1 MWRILLTVALLQA
14 AFIRADIYMHN
25 PRGSNDR
32 NCERTVN
39 RQNGNRLFNSQ
50 NNNNGGYA
58 CPRAVGDGKFQP
70 ESGQAEFSAVDP
82 VTGSISRFTQNKRIY
97 YYANSILPIEW
108 TNQHGCGVNSKVNCE
123 IILQYACEDT
133 LDPRVDDFWPWVAN
147 KAGPETS
154 YRGKQHFRDYTST
167 PQNVAAPRDGVPRDS
182 LDSATDTI
190 PDNEASAIPNTV
202 ETQRFGMQESFD
214 YYDVCQHTERNK
226 GLYTADQLVR
236 RRDRRA
242 TRQNPNGNR
251 HGFECQEE
259 RDYYPWWAP
268 SPWVDI
274 AVLTDSAD
282 DAVCYAGN
290 TATCS
295 KRCQY
300 YHAHTMNTK
309 PMGYCDVDHTNST
322 WTVANKLSSQ
332 EWREN
337 RWFNNK
343 AACLTQKYTK
353 WYEVKHS
360 DNIDM
365 TTSSSFV
372 CAKTQFARANQL
384 GNARGDTVI
393 SQNDVG
399 PAVKVDVSE
408 GVNANRF
415 LWTIPNIP
423 TVTKTPATA
432 YFSDMN
438 TAYQSCVL
446 RIRYNI
452 STADYQGWP
461 DDANVPNTAKMID
474 FRNNSR
480 FEGDPRTPLMQDPY
494 VYIGPGDGADKADQF
509 VSMAINTNQYGRT
522 FQDRSYVFSIKK
534 LPAADVQSS
543 TMLDQ
548 PPVNFA
554 AMTEALSG
562 GGRIYNVNVR
572 GKRGNIVQVYPSVEY
587 DFVPNALALGKND
600 IIHFQ
605 WTGSDYN
612 PRRGCNNGE
621 GGPPDANTFST
632 DANANLNPRADRSNI
647 LFTDSMNN
655 NVPRDYTGYAQTDTS
670 LTYEQKAASA
680 KAKVLANAPCYNPST
695 DGTVDGQIATACYA
709 QIMRIGY
716 LNQQRDAGSLILRA
730 GRPCLTQA
738 EIDAIALR
746 NRDTAEHHPLN
757 CAKMNAKPFPYFD
770 GGLMLMK
777 KWGWYPFFSSRNNNF
792 SNREQIGIVCVGG
805 GGGVTCNV
813 TPDKVLQDQ
822 NPGITG
828 KAAMVQSTCI
838 DTANG
843 DKGANANG
851 ATSCI
856 GNIDIGTIGADVKI
870 LRVETQAINEG
881 DNDNKGDGNM
891 YGCAV
896 QSNFATAADII
907 QNSEGL
913 TSEQQA
919 GLAIGLVALGIFLTW
934 GAYWVYYRYNPADGS
949 ESKFKNDASWLKRNP
964 NRNMT
969 SNTNKYARA
978 DAGAWMQPETD
989 EVELPTSAP
998 SIAPPA
1004 ARPKHA
1010 HTHHSRKEKDADT
1023 AELLSTENIK
1033 VSRKVAPPQPPV
1045 RDRSDFL

>member
-1 MWRILLTVALLQA
+1 MYRILLTVALLQA
-14 AFIRADIYMHN
+14 FLVHADVYMHN

-70 ESGQAEFSAVDP
+70 ESGQSVFSSVDP
-82 VTGSISRFTQNKRIY
+82 RTGSTNSFIQNKRIY

-108 TNQHGCGVNSKVNCE
+108 TNQHGCGTNSKVNCE

-147 KAGPETS
+147 KAGAGTAS
-154 YRGKQHFRDYTST
+154 RGKQRFHDYASV

-190 PDNEASAIPNTV
+190 PDNEASAMPNTV
-202 ETQRFGMQESFD
+202 ETQRYGMQESFD

-226 GLYTADQLVR
+226 GIYTADQRMR
-236 RRDRRA
+236 RHDRRA

-274 AVLTDSAD
+274 AVLTDSAN
-282 DAVCYAGN
+282 DAVCYADPTN
-290 TATCS
+290 LSSCS

-300 YHAHTMNTK
+300 YHENTMNTK
-309 PMGYCDVDHTNST
+309 PRGYCDVNHSNST
-322 WTVANKLSSQ
+322 WSVADKLNSN
-332 EWREN
+332 EWKGN

-343 AACLTQKYTK
+343 EACLTQKYTK
-353 WYEVKHS
+353 WYEVAHS
-360 DNIDM
+360 NNLDM
-365 TTSSSFV
+365 SDKSTFV

-384 GNARGDTVI
+384 GNGGNGDTVV

-399 PAVKVDVSE
+399 PAVKLDVAE

-415 LWTIPNIP
+415 LWTIPSIP
-423 TVTKTPATA
+423 TVTKTPATD
-432 YFSDMN
+432 YFADMK

-461 DDANVPNTAKMID
+461 DDANIANTAKMVD
-474 FRNNSR
+474 HRNNSR

-494 VYIGPGDGADKADQF
+494 VYIGPGDGADKKDQF

-522 FQDRSYVFSIKK
+522 FQDRSYVFSIKP
-534 LPAADVQSS
+534 LPTANIEAS

-548 PPVNFA
+548 PPVDYA
-554 AMTEALSG
+554 AMKAAIAK

-587 DFVPNALALGKND
+587 DFVPNQLALGKD
-600 IIHFQ
+600 DMIHFQ

-632 DANANLNPRADRSNI
+632 DANAALNPRADRSNI
-647 LFTDSMNN
+647 LFTDSMNH
-655 NVPRDYTGYAQTDTS
+655 NVPKDYTGYDPTDET
-670 LTYEQKAASA
+670 LTYAQKAASA
-680 KAKVLANAPCYNPST
+680 KAKVLASAPCYDPIT
-695 DGTVDGQIATACYA
+695 DGAVDDPIATACYA

-730 GRPCLTQA
+730 GRACLTQS
-738 EIDAIALR
+738 EIDEIAQK

-770 GGLMLMK
+770 GGLMIMK

-792 SNREQIGIVCVGG
+792 SNREQIGVVCVR
-805 GGGVTCNV
+805 GGGVACDLS
-813 TPDKVLQDQ
+813 PDKVLQNH
-822 NPGITG
+822 NPGNTG
-828 KAAMVQSTCI
+828 KPAMVASTCT

-851 ATSCI
+851 ATSCV
-856 GNIDIGTIGADVKI
+856 GAATDVGGGANVI

-896 QSNFATAADII
+896 QSNFATAADIVSD
-907 QNSEGL
+907 NTGL

-919 GLAIGLVALGIFLTW
+919 GLAVGLVALGIFLTW
-934 GAYWVYYRYNPADGS
+934 GAYWIYYRYNPTDGS
-949 ESKFKNDASWLKRNP
+949 ESKFKSDMTWLKRNP
-964 NRNMT
+964 NRNM
-969 SNTNKYARA
+969 SSSTNRYARA
-978 DAGAWMQPETD
+978 GAGEWMQSETD
-989 EVELPTSAP
+989 DVELPTTNATGGLPSAQ
-998 SIAPPA
+998 A
-1004 ARPKHA
+1004 PKH
-1010 HTHHSRKEKDADT
+1010 THS
-1023 AELLSTENIK
+1023 
-1033 VSRKVAPPQPPV
+1033 P
-1045 RDRSDFL
+1045 RDRSASAAGLSTDNIRVSSRKPAPPPAKDRADFL

>member
-1 MWRILLTVALLQA
+1 MLLWRILLTVALLEA
-14 AFIRADIYMHN
+14 AFQVRADIYMHN

-70 ESGQAEFSAVDP
+70 ESGQAEFSDVDTL
-82 VTGSISRFTQNKRIY
+82 TGSVSKFTQNKRIY

-108 TNQHGCGVNSKVNCE
+108 TNQHGCGVNSQVNCE
-123 IILQYACEDT
+123 IVLQYACEDT

-147 KAGPETS
+147 KAGPGTAH
-154 YRGKQHFRDYTST
+154 RGKQHFRDYAST

-190 PDNEASAIPNTV
+190 TDNEASAIPNIV

-214 YYDVCQHTERNK
+214 YYDVCQHTERNQ

-274 AVLTDSAD
+274 AVLTDSAQ
-282 DAVCYAGN
+282 DAVCYPGDTN
-290 TATCS
+290 CS
-295 KRCQY
+295 KRCEY

-309 PMGYCDVDHTNST
+309 PMGYCDVDHSNST
-322 WTVANKLSSQ
+322 FSVTDKLNSR
-332 EWREN
+332 EWKER

-343 AACLTQKYTK
+343 VACLTQKYTK

-365 TTSSSFV
+365 SGKSSFV

-384 GNARGDTVI
+384 GNARGDAVI

-399 PAVKVDVSE
+399 ASVKQDVSE

-423 TVTKTPATA
+423 TVTKTPASD

-461 DDANVPNTAKMID
+461 DSANVNNIAKMVD
-474 FRNNSR
+474 SRNNSR

-494 VYIGPGDGADKADQF
+494 VYIGPGDSADKADKF
-509 VSMAINTNQYGRT
+509 VSMAVNTNQYGRT

-534 LPAADVQSS
+534 LPTENVEGS
-543 TMLDQ
+543 TKLDQ
-548 PPVNFA
+548 PPVDWQ
-554 AMTEALSG
+554 AMTAALAG

-600 IIHFQ
+600 LIHFQ

-647 LFTDSMNN
+647 LFTDSMNH
-655 NVPRDYTGYAQTDTS
+655 NVPRDYTGYNAADTT
-670 LTYEQKAASA
+670 LTYAQKAASA
-680 KAKVLANAPCYNPST
+680 KAKVLANAPCYDPST
-695 DGTVDGQIATACYA
+695 DGALDGPTATECYA

-716 LNQQRDAGSLILRA
+716 LNQQRDAGSLVLRA
-730 GRPCLTQA
+730 GRPCLTQT
-738 EIDAIALR
+738 EIDTLAKI

-770 GGLMLMK
+770 GGLMVMK

-792 SNREQIGIVCVGG
+792 SNREQIGIICVG
-805 GGGVTCNV
+805 GGGVTCDV
-813 TPDKVLQDQ
+813 TEDKVLQDQ

-828 KAAMVQSTCI
+828 RAAMVKSTCI

-856 GNIDIGTIGADVKI
+856 GSIDIGTGGIDAKI

-896 QSNFATAADII
+896 QSNFATAADLA
-907 QNSEGL
+907 QNTEGL
-913 TSEQQA
+913 TAEQQA
-919 GLAIGLVALGIFLTW
+919 GLAVGLVALGIFLAW
-934 GAYWVYYRYNPADGS
+934 GAYWVYYRYNPIDSS
-949 ESKFKNDASWLKRNP
+949 ESKFKSDMSWLKRNP

-969 SNTNKYARA
+969 SNTNRYARA
-978 DAGAWMQPETD
+978 DAGAWMQPETE
-989 EVELPTSAP
+989 EVELPTTVG
-998 SIAPPA
+998 APPA
-1004 ARPKHA
+1004 GRVPTYFYKDKDAVDTARP
-1010 HTHHSRKEKDADT
+1010 
-1023 AELLSTENIK
+1023 LSTENIK
-1033 VSRKVAPPQPPV
+1033 VSRKQPAPPPPAAA